1 MNKQVKA
8 RPPWLMVMFEDWW
21 THQDW
26 TSGAFAWIPMLA
38 IWLALIPISL
48 LWWLIDY
55 STKKIMKEAK

>member
-8 RPPWLMVMFEDWW
+8 RPPWLMVMFQEWW
-21 THQDW
+21 ERQGY
-26 TSGAFAWIPMLA
+26 SSAFSWIPMLA